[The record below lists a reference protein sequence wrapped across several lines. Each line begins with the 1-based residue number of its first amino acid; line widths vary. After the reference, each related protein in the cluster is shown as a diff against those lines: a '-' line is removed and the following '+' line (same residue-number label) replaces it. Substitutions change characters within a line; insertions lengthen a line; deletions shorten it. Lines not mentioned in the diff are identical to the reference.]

1 MLRILEEFLP
11 FIVYYCIN
19 RPKLI
24 AAANDSEL
32 VKDGGPLS
40 SYRDLDEDTIETRL
54 KEEHDRAR
62 LIDEKTI
69 KFTLTSSLALTL
81 LSSTSPFILKT
92 VTHGDFQLW
101 STVLSVISAL
111 FMLIGGLISLGALTT
126 LPRYG
131 YGTYFV
137 IKARTDPDI
146 RIHALAA
153 QEKVNLIRH
162 CRNEAA
168 FQCIRNGLLLLIVLF
183 LVTLAGLFF
192 DFYHVSEQEE
202 ARTTLQGSH
211 SGTPQPNAI
220 PQADPCARS
229 KQQQ

>member
-1 MLRILEEFLP
+1 MLRLLEEILP

-24 AAANDSEL
+24 AAAKDSEL

-40 SYRDLDEDTIETRL
+40 SYRDLEEGTIESRL

-62 LIDEKTI
+62 LIDEKTV

-81 LSSTSPFILKT
+81 LSSTSTYILKT
-92 VTHGDFQLW
+92 VPLGEYLPW
-101 STVLSVISAL
+101 PIALSGVSVLY
-111 FMLIGGLISLGALTT
+111 MLIGGLISLEALIT

-131 YGTYFV
+131 YGTCFL
-137 IKARTDPDI
+137 IKAKNDRDI

-153 QEKVNLIRH
+153 QEKVNDVRH

-168 FQCIRNGLLLLIVLF
+168 FQCIRNGLLLLIVSF
-183 LVTLAGLFF
+183 SITLAGLFF
-192 DFYHVSEQEE
+192 DFNHVSEQEE

-211 SGTPQPNAI
+211 SVTPQPNAI
-220 PQADPCARS
+220 PQVGPCARS
-229 KQQQ
+229 KQQ